1 MKNNLLMLFIKL
13 VAVIAFLPGKSY
25 AQVDPH
31 FSQYYNQPMMVNP
44 ALTGAIEGD
53 YRGSAIFRSQYGNTL
68 QTKGMSGEVVTN
80 KNSNFGLNIFNESST
95 DQAYSYTN
103 AYLSYAYTGVRFG
116 PNADHYL
123 VLALQ
128 GGFLNRRFDP
138 AKLQFG
144 DQWTAGVGYQGDN
157 SSGEVFNNTSVLSFD
172 AGVGAAYYD
181 AVPDKKVSFFGGV
194 SAFHV
199 NSPASPFLSG
209 DGGERLPVRYSVQ
222 AGARIVASDLFNLVP
237 SIIYMREGGFSEKMV
252 GAYLQLYAGEQTD
265 VIVGTNYRL
274 GDAVIPFA
282 GFYYKGMTVGMSY
295 DVTVSQLS
303 TAGTHTG
310 SFEVSL
316 SFVGF
321 GKNSL
326 KTKPFYCPR
335 F

>member
-1 MKNNLLMLFIKL
+1 MRM
-13 VAVIAFLPGKSY
+13 VIAAALMHGVCY
-25 AQVDPH
+25 AQIDPH

-53 YRGSAIFRSQYGNTL
+53 YRASAIFRSQYGNTL
-68 QTKGMSGEVVTN
+68 QTKGVSGELVTE
-80 KNSNFGLNIFNESST
+80 KNSNFGLNILNESST

-123 VLALQ
+123 VMALQ

-138 AKLQFG
+138 TKLQFG
-144 DQWTAGVGYQGDN
+144 DQWTSGVGYVQTN
-157 SSGEVFNNTSVLSFD
+157 SSGEVFNNTTVLSFD
-172 AGVGAAYYD
+172 AGVGVAYYD
-181 AVPDKKVSFFGGV
+181 AVPDKVVSYFGGI
-194 SAFHV
+194 SAFHI
-199 NSPASPFLSG
+199 NSPSSPFLTG
-209 DGGERLPVRYSVQ
+209 DGGDRLPVRYSGQ
-222 AGARIVASDLFNLVP
+222 FGARIVASDLFNIIP
-237 SIIYMREGGFSEKMV
+237 SIIYMREGGFSEKMI

-282 GFYYKGMTVGMSY
+282 GFYYKGLTVGMSY

-303 TAGTHTG
+303 TADTHTG
-310 SFEVSL
+310 SFELSL